1 MKKHAIFAL
10 AAASSLLL
18 FSGCGAAPLK
28 SGSHPPVTKSGWVVS
43 WDREKGWEAY
53 DKTKERWGSISY
65 FAVTFD
71 EKGELKV
78 PSDLPKTAGIPFHLT
93 FVNDVIRSNGHSTE
107 KDTEILRH
115 VLRDEHACRMH
126 VKEILAIAET
136 CGADGIDIDYE
147 RIGKDPELVEAFAR
161 FTKLLYLESIPTH
174 KKIRIILEPSM
185 PMDVSY
191 SVGPEYVVML
201 YNLYGLHS
209 GPGPKADGP
218 FIEKTIR
225 RMQALPGKKAVA
237 FSNGGCLWKDAGLF
251 GLLKG
256 TPRFITTAEVV
267 KLRDAHGTKEERDE
281 ASAALHFSYQEDG
294 HSYEVWYADEETLEA
309 WTTLAANRGI
319 PSVSLWRLG
328 G

>member
-28 SGSHPPVTKSGWVVS
+28 SGSHPPVTKSAWVVS
-43 WDREKGWEAY
+43 WDKEKGWEAY
-53 DKTKERWGSISY
+53 DKTKERWGSVSY

-71 EKGELKV
+71 EKGALKV
-78 PSDLPKTAGIPFHLT
+78 PADLPKIEGIPFYLT
-93 FVNDVIRSNGHSTE
+93 FVNDVTKSNGHSTE
-107 KDTEILRH
+107 KDTDILRD
-115 VLRDEHACRMH
+115 VLRDEHARRAH
-126 VKEILAIAET
+126 VKDILAMAEA

-147 RIGKDPELVEAFAR
+147 RIGKDPELVRKFAQ
-161 FTKLLYLESIPTH
+161 FTQLLYLESIPAH

-185 PMDVSY
+185 PMDAPY

-209 GPGPKADGP
+209 GPGPKADRP
-218 FIEKTIR
+218 FIERTIQK
-225 RMQALPGKKAVA
+225 MQALPGKKAVA
-237 FSNGGCLWKDAGLF
+237 FSNGGCLWKDAGLL
-251 GLLKG
+251 GLVKG
-256 TPRFITTAEVV
+256 TPRFITTEEAAC
-267 KLRDAHGTKEERDE
+267 LRDAHEAKEERDK

-294 HSYEVWYADEETLEA
+294 HTYEVWYADEETLDA

>member
-1 MKKHAIFAL
+1 MKKQAIFAL

-28 SGSHPPVTKSGWVVS
+28 SGNHPPVTKSAWVVS
-43 WDREKGWEAY
+43 WDKEKGWEAY
-53 DKTKERWGSISY
+53 DKTKERWGSVSY

-71 EKGELKV
+71 EKGALKV
-78 PSDLPKTAGIPFHLT
+78 PADLPKIESTPFYLT
-93 FVNDVIRSNGHSTE
+93 FVNDVTKSNGHSTE
-107 KDTEILRH
+107 KDTDILRH
-115 VLRDEHACRMH
+115 VLRDEHARRVH
-126 VKEILAIAET
+126 AKEILAIAEA

-147 RIGKDPELVEAFAR
+147 RIGKDPELVEAFAH
-161 FTKLLYLESIPTH
+161 FTQLLYLESIPAH

-185 PMDVSY
+185 PMDAPY

-225 RMQALPGKKAVA
+225 KMEALPSKKAVA

-251 GLLKG
+251 GLVKG
-256 TPRFITTAEVV
+256 TPRFITTAEAV
-267 KLRDAHGTKEERDE
+267 RRCDAHQTKPERDE

-294 HSYEVWYADEETLEA
+294 HTYEVWYADEETLDA

>member
-1 MKKHAIFAL
+1 
-10 AAASSLLL
+10 
-18 FSGCGAAPLK
+18 
-28 SGSHPPVTKSGWVVS
+28 
-43 WDREKGWEAY
+43 
-53 DKTKERWGSISY
+53 
-65 FAVTFD
+65 
-71 EKGELKV
+71 
-78 PSDLPKTAGIPFHLT
+78 
-93 FVNDVIRSNGHSTE
+93 
-107 KDTEILRH
+107 
-115 VLRDEHACRMH
+115 MH

-147 RIGKDPELVEAFAR
+147 RIGKDPKLVEAFAH
-161 FTKLLYLESIPTH
+161 FTQLLYLESIPAH

-185 PMDVSY
+185 PMDAPY

-225 RMQALPGKKAVA
+225 KMEALPSKKAVA

-251 GLLKG
+251 GLVKG
-256 TPRFITTAEVV
+256 TPRFITTAEAVR
-267 KLRDAHGTKEERDE
+267 LRDVHQAKPERDE

-294 HSYEVWYADEETLEA
+294 HTYEVWYADEETLDA